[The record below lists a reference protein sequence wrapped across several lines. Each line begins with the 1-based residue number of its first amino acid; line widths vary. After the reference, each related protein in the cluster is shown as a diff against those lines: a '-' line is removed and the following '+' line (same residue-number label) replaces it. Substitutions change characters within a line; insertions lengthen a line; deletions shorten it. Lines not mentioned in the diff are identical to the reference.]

1 MGEYAQSVARRANL
15 GALGRGQARRVLG
28 CLVAALAFAA
38 PLAGCSA
45 GSSAAAG
52 GATAQSLAPGAP
64 GSLITATPVAGAPAG
79 ITAWRVIYHT
89 RDQNGADV
97 AASGLVLSPAPGH
110 GGTVPSGGR
119 RVVAFGHGTTG
130 VADACAPSLAQPA
143 LTAVGS
149 TFSLVQQG
157 YVVAAADYIGL
168 GTPGDHAIYVARP
181 AAQALLD
188 VVRAARALP
197 AAHAGSDMI
206 IWGYSQGGQAALAAG
221 VMTGYAPE
229 LRVRGVVAMAPL
241 ADLPRSLASLRDEN
255 DTGVAYILM
264 AAYGV
269 SVAYPSVNLSADL
282 TTHGKRLLSILQH
295 KCAVDLVTAS
305 TGLTE
310 AQVFL
315 HDPLTIEPYVSRFA
329 AQRKAVI
336 GAMPPLLLL
345 QGDADNVIRQP
356 ITDGVV
362 RDLCAAGTAVDYHR
376 YPNAGHSTVFSTS
389 SRDMYTWIAN
399 RFRADPAPMHSI
411 CGPTL

>member
-1 MGEYAQSVARRANL
+1 M
-15 GALGRGQARRVLG
+15 
-28 CLVAALAFAA
+28 AALALAA

-45 GSSAAAG
+45 GSSAAPG
-52 GATAQSLAPGAP
+52 GQMAQSLPPGAP

-79 ITAWRVIYHT
+79 IAAWRVIYHT

-110 GGTVPSGGR
+110 GGAVPSGGR

-130 VADACAPSLAQPA
+130 VADACAPSLAQPP
-143 LTAVGS
+143 LTAVGN

-168 GTPGDHAIYVARP
+168 GTPGDHAIYVATP

-197 AAHAGSDMI
+197 AAHAGSEVI

-221 VMTGYAPE
+221 VMTDGYAPE
-229 LRVRGVVAMAPL
+229 LKVRGVVAMAPL

-269 SVAYPSVNLSADL
+269 SVAYPGVNLAADL
-282 TTHGKRLLSILQH
+282 TTQGKRLLSILQH

-305 TGLTE
+305 TGLTD

-315 HDPLTIEPYVSRFA
+315 RDPLTIEPFVSRFA

-376 YPNAGHSTVFSTS
+376 YPVAGHSTVFSTS

-411 CGPTL
+411 CGPAL